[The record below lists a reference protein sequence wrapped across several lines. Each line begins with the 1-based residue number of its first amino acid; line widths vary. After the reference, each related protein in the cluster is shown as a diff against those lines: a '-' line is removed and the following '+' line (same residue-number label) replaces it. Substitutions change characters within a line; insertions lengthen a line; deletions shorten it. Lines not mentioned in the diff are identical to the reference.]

1 MNGVI
6 CAQTGPAF
14 VWPTG
19 SRPSEATLECSFQGK
34 VTEPITDFLVLWL
47 EERSLMFSIP
57 TRQRK
62 RVVRVGTELVQNLF
76 HHAPLGTENDT
87 RFLAVSTPSR
97 WLISTCN
104 RVDGSTKE
112 LLASRLNGLQAQT
125 PEERRNSH
133 RFTLAQGTRSRH
145 GGGGVGFQ
153 EILRKTNGQLRLEFL
168 PFDRNSWLA
177 IFTAQIEAPHE

>member
-6 CAQTGPAF
+6 CAQTGPVF
-14 VWPTG
+14 VWPPG
-19 SRPSEATLECSFQGK
+19 SRPSEAILECSFQGK
-34 VTEPITDFLVLWL
+34 ITEPVTDFLVLWL
-47 EERSLMFSIP
+47 EERSQMFPMP

-62 RVVRVGTELVQNLF
+62 RIVRVGTEMVQNLF

-87 RFLAVSTPSR
+87 RFLAVSTASS

-104 RVDGSTKE
+104 WVDGPTKE
-112 LLASRLNGLQAQT
+112 MLASRLRGLQAQS
-125 PEERRNSH
+125 PEERRIAH
-133 RFTLAQGTRSRH
+133 RSTLAQGSRSRH

-168 PFDRNSWLA
+168 PFERNAWLA